1 VTLRYWFAYGS
12 RIRIRLLAVNLFV
25 VLIPALGL
33 EFARVYERQLLDGL
47 ERDMQNQ
54 AVLVREFLEAA
65 LERDEALDPG
75 RLEAL
80 LGDAARHTRTRLRL
94 VSPSAGVIVDSHHA
108 GPPEGPEPE
117 VPWLAR
123 RRPDLRA
130 LTRPLADVEGD
141 GERESEPSVPTLE
154 RRELTQAFSGRRA
167 TTTRVS
173 EHPPAVFLFLA
184 EPVRVRGRVEAAV
197 YVTRSTHPVLLELYR
212 IRRGLV
218 IVLVVTIGISAALTL
233 ALSLSISRPLERLAR
248 AARRITRGDAGVAIP
263 TGGGGEI
270 SELSSAFTD
279 MTEKLEA
286 RHRYIS
292 DFAADVAHAFKS
304 PLTSIRGAA
313 ELLSEGAA
321 DDPAAR
327 RRFLENIEL
336 DARRLDRLV
345 TRLLE
350 LSRIDASDAAP
361 STVALEELV
370 RNVVRR
376 SQGPAGNLVVDYR
389 AEVALIQARAVD
401 LETALANLIDNALRF
416 SPVDSEVTVRVSSDA
431 AGRNVSIHV
440 IDRGPGI
447 QPAHQPHL
455 FERFF
460 TTDAEGEGSGLG
472 LAIVKSVAEAHG
484 GSASVH
490 SEPGHGSEFVITL
503 PVGLLTSARS
513 GAPDR

>member
-1 VTLRYWFAYGS
+1 MLKAAGRWLAYAG
-12 RIRIRLLAVNLFV
+12 RIRIRLLVVNLFV

-47 ERDMQNQ
+47 ERDMRNQ
-54 AVLVREFLEAA
+54 AVLLREFLEAA
-65 LERDEALDPG
+65 LERDEPLDPE

-94 VSPSAGVIVDSHHA
+94 VSASAGVIVDSHRA

-130 LTRPLADVEGD
+130 LAPPRAEVEG
-141 GERESEPSVPTLE
+141 EPSLPTLE
-154 RRELTQAFSGRRA
+154 RRELTRAFAGERA
-167 TTTRVS
+167 TMTRVS

-184 EPVRVRGRVEAAV
+184 EPVRARGRVEAVV

-212 IRRGLV
+212 IRRGL
-218 IVLVVTIGISAALTL
+218 IVVLLVTIGISAALTL

-248 AARRITRGDAGVAIP
+248 AARRITRGDPGVAIP
-263 TGGGGEI
+263 GGGGGEI
-270 SELSSAFTD
+270 SELASAFTD

-361 STVALEELV
+361 SAVALEELV
-370 RNVVRR
+370 RRVVRR
-376 SQGPAGNLVVDYR
+376 SQGPASNLVVDYR
-389 AEVALIQARAVD
+389 SHVALIQARAVD

-416 SPVDSEVTVRVSSDA
+416 SPAGSEVTVRVSSDA
-431 AGRNVSIHV
+431 AGRNVSLHV
-440 IDRGPGI
+440 IDHGPGI
-447 QPAHQPHL
+447 HPAQRPHL
-455 FERFF
+455 FHRFF
-460 TTDAEGEGSGLG
+460 TTDVDGEGSGLG

-484 GSASVH
+484 GSVSVR
-490 SEPGHGSEFVITL
+490 SEPGQGSEFVISL
-503 PVGLLTSARS
+503 PVGVLTSARS
-513 GAPDR
+513 AAPGR

>member
-1 VTLRYWFAYGS
+1 MLKAALRRWLEHAG
-12 RIRIRLLAVNLFV
+12 RIRYRLLAVNLFV
-25 VLIPALGL
+25 VLIPGLGL

-47 ERDMQNQ
+47 ERDMRNQ

-65 LERDEALDPG
+65 LEREEPLDPE
-75 RLEAL
+75 RLETL

-94 VSPSAGVIVDSHHA
+94 VSPGAGTIVDSHRA

-123 RRPDLRA
+123 RRPDLRSFA
-130 LTRPLADVEGD
+130 RPLLAVEG
-141 GERESEPSVPTLE
+141 EPEQPTLE
-154 RRELTQAFSGRRA
+154 RRELIQAFSGKRA
-167 TTTRVS
+167 TMTRVS
-173 EHPPAVFLFLA
+173 QHPPAVFLFLA

-212 IRRGLV
+212 VRRGL
-218 IVLVVTIGISAALTL
+218 IVVLLVTIGIAAALTL
-233 ALSLSISRPLERLAR
+233 ALAFSISRPLERLAR
-248 AARRITRGDAGVAIP
+248 AARRITRGDTGVAIP
-263 TGGGGEI
+263 KGGGGEL
-270 SELSSAFTD
+270 SELSAAFTD
-279 MTEKLEA
+279 MTEKLEG

-350 LSRIDASDAAP
+350 LSRIDASDVAP
-361 STVALEELV
+361 SAVALEELV
-370 RNVVRR
+370 RRVVRR
-376 SQGPAGNLVVDYR
+376 SQGPGGNLVVDYR
-389 AEVALIQARAVD
+389 ARVALIQARAVD
-401 LETALANLIDNALRF
+401 LETALANLLDNALRF
-416 SPVDSEVTVRVSSDA
+416 SPEGSAVTIRVDEDSP
-431 AGRNVSIHV
+431 GRTVSIHV
-440 IDRGPGI
+440 IDRGAGI
-447 QPAHQPHL
+447 QAAHQPHL

-460 TTDAEGEGSGLG
+460 TTDADGEGSGLG
-472 LAIVKSVAEAHG
+472 LAIVKSVADAHG
-484 GSASVH
+484 GSVTVR
-490 SEPGHGSEFVITL
+490 SETGQGSEFVLTL
-503 PVGLLTSARS
+503 PIGAPAPLTSAQS
-513 GAPDR
+513 GARDP

>member
-1 VTLRYWFAYGS
+1 MLKAALSRLLRYAG
-12 RIRIRLLAVNLFV
+12 RIRTRLLAVNLFV

-33 EFARVYERQLLDGL
+33 ELARVYERQLLDGL
-47 ERDMQNQ
+47 ERDMRNQ
-54 AVLVREFLEAA
+54 AIVVREFLEAA
-65 LERDEALDPG
+65 LERDEALDPE

-80 LGDAARHTRTRLRL
+80 LGDAARQTRTRLRL
-94 VSPSAGVIVDSHHA
+94 VSPSAGAIVDSHRA

-130 LTRPLADVEGD
+130 LTRPLLDVEA
-141 GERESEPSVPTLE
+141 EPPLRTLE
-154 RRELTQAFSGRRA
+154 RRELIQAFSGRRA
-167 TTTRVS
+167 TMTRVS

-184 EPVRVRGRVEAAV
+184 EPVRARGRVEAAV

-212 IRRGLV
+212 IRRGL
-218 IVLVVTIGISAALTL
+218 IVLLLVTIGISGALTL
-233 ALSLSISRPLERLAR
+233 ALSFSISRPLERLSR
-248 AARRITRGDAGVAIP
+248 AARRITRGDTGVAIP
-263 TGGGGEI
+263 PGGGGEI
-270 SELSSAFTD
+270 GELSEAFTD

-350 LSRIDASDAAP
+350 LSRIDASDEAP
-361 STVALEELV
+361 SAVALEELV
-370 RNVVRR
+370 RRVVRR
-376 SQGPAGNLVVDYR
+376 NQGPGGNLVVDYR
-389 AEVALIQARAVD
+389 TKIALIVARAVE
-401 LETALANLIDNALRF
+401 LETALANLLDNALRF
-416 SPVDSEVTVRVSSDA
+416 SPEGSDVTVRVDGDA
-431 AGRNVSIHV
+431 VERQVSIHV

-447 QPAHQPHL
+447 LPAQMPHL

-472 LAIVKSVAEAHG
+472 LAIVKSVAEGHG
-484 GSASVH
+484 GSVSVH
-490 SEPGHGSEFVITL
+490 SEPGQGSEFVITL
-503 PVGLLTSARS
+503 PIGALTSARS
-513 GAPDR
+513 GAPGR